1 MSHRT
6 LSFWASLTLAS
17 FAAIQ
22 GACGRSNG
30 ANLTSATTDLCSAD
44 VATAVTG
51 GGRCN
56 WSCAGSNGGNAGS
69 CMAAVNAASGGGV
82 GGAGGSTGPKDPTVG
97 LLPAAS
103 DGYKNWSVAGLNAI
117 PLTGSI
123 SGTTLTVTYSPS
135 RALGP
140 GQTISGSGV
149 ASGTQITAFG
159 TGAGGA
165 GGYTVNNSQTVG
177 SEAMTASGVP
187 NRTKIYKTLSPSGG
201 DDSSAIQTALNNCP
215 AGQVV
220 LLTRGVFRIDTG
232 IVVDSSC
239 TLRGSGPGQQLNT
252 GLNKVGGEGTVRSC
266 AGGDLVTYGNAS
278 FCTDSA
284 ATQIIDANRAI
295 NTGHD
300 LIDMYKNGT
309 TLTGNTYRLAS
320 DAVQG
325 AYSVTLVSGP
335 GSNIHPGDIVAIVE
349 TAENDPN
356 VYYGPNFASH
366 PGSQYWNTISGCAYC
381 NLGQLLE
388 IASVNGARVTFD
400 VPVTYPFRTAYS
412 AKMVLYSAQPLHG
425 AGIENLF
432 VWGGTNHGNIAIS
445 DCDYCWVKNVES
457 SWSFGDSVSLTETF
471 RGVIRDS
478 FVHETSNPSPGGAG
492 YLTSINTGASENLV
506 ENNIFWY
513 GNKVNVMPVS
523 GGGNVF
529 AYNYT
534 DDAFGATYPGSPEAG
549 INAGHRTTGHL
560 ELLEGNYSHNF
571 KGDGFWGGQIFITAF
586 RNWISQHR
594 AAHPPL
600 NTYTSGGCPYGD
612 YNGGSRAAVDLQAGS
627 YHNNFVGNVLGM
639 SGQQLLPAAPGC
651 YPPQT
656 AWMVQVTTTADW
668 DAQQANNNVPVWQ
681 IGGEQ
686 TGSGFAFVPT
696 MIDTIT
702 RTANWDWYTQAM
714 HCYGAGG
721 TTDLGCAGVVVPNS
735 FYLASKPAFFGK
747 NSWPWVDPTT
757 GTTYTLPAK
766 YCFEHDE
773 MPTCLQ

>member
-82 GGAGGSTGPKDPTVG
+82 GGGGGSTGPKDPTVG

-278 FCTDSA
+278 FCTNSA

-445 DCDYCWVKNVES
+445 DCDYCWVKNVEI
-457 SWSFGDSVSLTETF
+457 VL
-471 RGVIRDS
+471 VIR
-478 FVHETSNPSPGGAG
+478 
-492 YLTSINTGASENLV
+492 
-506 ENNIFWY
+506 
-513 GNKVNVMPVS
+513 
-523 GGGNVF
+523 
-529 AYNYT
+529 
-534 DDAFGATYPGSPEAG
+534 
-549 INAGHRTTGHL
+549 
-560 ELLEGNYSHNF
+560 
-571 KGDGFWGGQIFITAF
+571 
-586 RNWISQHR
+586 
-594 AAHPPL
+594 
-600 NTYTSGGCPYGD
+600 
-612 YNGGSRAAVDLQAGS
+612 
-627 YHNNFVGNVLGM
+627 
-639 SGQQLLPAAPGC
+639 
-651 YPPQT
+651 
-656 AWMVQVTTTADW
+656 
-668 DAQQANNNVPVWQ
+668 
-681 IGGEQ
+681 
-686 TGSGFAFVPT
+686 
-696 MIDTIT
+696 
-702 RTANWDWYTQAM
+702 
-714 HCYGAGG
+714 
-721 TTDLGCAGVVVPNS
+721 
-735 FYLASKPAFFGK
+735 
-747 NSWPWVDPTT
+747 
-757 GTTYTLPAK
+757 
-766 YCFEHDE
+766 
-773 MPTCLQ
+773 